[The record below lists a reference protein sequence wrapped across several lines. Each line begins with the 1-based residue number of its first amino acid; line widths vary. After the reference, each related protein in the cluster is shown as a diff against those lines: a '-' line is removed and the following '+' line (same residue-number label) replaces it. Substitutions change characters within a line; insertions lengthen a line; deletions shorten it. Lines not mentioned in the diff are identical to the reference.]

1 MAKADKKIKELQE
14 LKQKVELDLRTGP
27 QRVLLVALAAVLGSL
42 PGCTKRKE
50 GATPQSEKPQPTVD
64 VTADRE
70 AARQSWL
77 LGLAR
82 DPAPLLDLAKANPG
96 WRQLFT
102 GNPREALEAFEGA
115 TDVDGRIA
123 RAVAALSSLEA
134 HQALTELL
142 RVATPALLKAQATRP
157 EAAAT
162 APWRAFI
169 EARLTGKA
177 ATLEGPAAA
186 PGRRWP
192 TRRRGSA
199 RCSPAG
205 WRAWT
210 PSCPRGRRRP
220 GAIDW
225 RSGRSRRRG
234 ASLRLCGA

>member
-1 MAKADKKIKELQE
+1 M
-14 LKQKVELDLRTGP
+14 TGP

-82 DPAPLLDLAKANPG
+82 DSAPLLDLAKANPG
-96 WRQLFT
+96 GVSSSPATRARRWRRSRAPPT
-102 GNPREALEAFEGA
+102 STVGSPGRWPPWALA
-115 TDVDGRIA
+115 
-123 RAVAALSSLEA
+123 EA

-162 APWRAFI
+162 AR
-169 EARLTGKA
+169 G
-177 ATLEGPAAA
+177 
-186 PGRRWP
+186 GR
-192 TRRRGSA
+192 S
-199 RCSPAG
+199 S
-205 WRAWT
+205 
-210 PSCPRGRRRP
+210 RP
-220 GAIDW
+220 G
-225 RSGRSRRRG
+225 
-234 ASLRLCGA
+234 